1 MMKGF
6 IEVHNIRNE
15 NQTVLVNVRHIVDV
29 RGNVIYMDD
38 ALPTSTDFPYTACM
52 EEYEEIKKKIKE
64 AVGETT

>member
-1 MMKGF
+1 VIKGF
-6 IEVHNIRNE
+6 IEVHNSQNE

-29 RGNVIYMDD
+29 RANVIYMDD